1 MKTFNLG
8 SPASRKFLL
17 GFAMAFS
24 VMLIVPVADARMYQ
38 WEQPRS
44 GRIQLSGQAPAWYRS
59 VHPGPRVLVFDN
71 GKLVDDTGIA
81 VSDAQRQWLREQ
93 ALGETAAEAFVSK
106 AETQTPETSLQAALT
121 EAAKGGVD
129 IEALAASAQ
138 REVDEENTLLGGGLE
153 DKVNELKALLSRW
166 DAARTNEA
174 RAVVNGQQGDLL
186 PQAQP

>member
-1 MKTFNLG
+1 MNIFNLG
-8 SPASRKFLL
+8 NSADQKLLL
-17 GFAMAFS
+17 GFAIALGM
-24 VMLIVPVADARMYQ
+24 MLIVPVADARMYQ

-44 GRIQLSGQAPAWYRS
+44 GRIQLSGDAPAWYRS

-81 VSDAQRQWLREQ
+81 VSDIQRQWLREQ
-93 ALGETAAEAFVSK
+93 ALGEEAEEALASS
-106 AETQTPETSLQAALT
+106 AETQAPETSLQAALA
-121 EAAKGGVD
+121 EAAKAGVD
-129 IEALAASAQ
+129 IEALASSAQ

-174 RAVVNGQQGDLL
+174 RAVVNGQQNRL
-186 PQAQP
+186 PPQP